1 MGGGLMQLVAY
12 GAQDIYLTGNPQITF
27 FKVVYRRHTNFSQE
41 TVEHSFNGTVDFG
54 RKASVEI
61 LRNGDLAIDMY
72 LRVNLA
78 AVVDSGTNSDAR
90 VNRFAY
96 VRRLG
101 YAMIDTVELDIGGS
115 KIDKQYGDWMNIW
128 YELTHPAGNERAHA
142 EMIGDVPELYQ
153 LSSYKK
159 GDTTK
164 KMKEAHELFIPLYF
178 WFNRNNG
185 LALPLI
191 ALQYHE
197 VRLHFEFK
205 AAHLLVCS
213 SGSDAVQI
221 PSISSASLLV
231 NYIFLDSQERRRF
244 AQVGHEYL
252 IEQLQFTGEASVG
265 QMSNLKLDLNF
276 NHPTKELIVA
286 TKHGDFVT
294 GKKFL
299 AYNPSD
305 WNQAIDQAAVNIA
318 LGMLHLSATNPR
330 IPVLNTT
337 APADAADNYT
347 TIEVSDNVVDEE
359 HAVTTSSGTHIIK
372 ITTANVTLLSDDNL
386 YLHKNPLQIDSNTYF
401 ADKLD
406 RITYIFGADDE
417 VTGVSVVHRLTMRDL
432 SRTVTN
438 DNVTVD
444 NRNAWV
450 KNNRDVIVHQHHNYG
465 LNLDGTVNPVNE
477 MLLQLNGHDRFDKM
491 SGRYFSYVQPNR
503 YHSRSP
509 TDGINVYS
517 FALKPEQHQPSGS
530 ANLSRIDKS
539 ILSLWFTD
547 GTATGSDT
555 FSWRFLSSD
564 TNVYVYAFSFN
575 VLRVMSGMAGVA
587 YSN

>member
-1 MGGGLMQLVAY
+1 MQLVAY

-41 TVEHSFNGTVDFG
+41 TMEHSFNGTVDFG

-61 LRNGDLAIDMY
+61 IRNGDLATDMY

-78 AVVDSGTNSDAR
+78 AVVDSGSNADAR

-101 YAMIDTVELDIGGS
+101 YAMIDSVELDIGGS

-128 YELTHPAGNERAHA
+128 YELTHPAGTERSHA

-153 LSSYKK
+153 LSTYQS
-159 GDTTK
+159 GDSNK
-164 KMKEAHELFIPLYF
+164 RMKEAQELFVPLYF

-197 VRLHFEFK
+197 VRLHFEFR
-205 AAHLLVCS
+205 AAAQLVCS
-213 SGSDAVQI
+213 SGPDSAPT
-221 PSISSASLLV
+221 PSITSATLLV

-265 QMSNLKLDLNF
+265 SVSNLKLDLNF
-276 NHPTKELIVA
+276 NHPTKELVVA
-286 TKHGDFVT
+286 AKHGDFVT

-299 AYNPSD
+299 AYNPAN
-305 WNQAIDQAAVNIA
+305 WEQALDEAAANLA
-318 LGMLHLSATNPR
+318 LGMLNLTSANAR
-330 IPVLNTT
+330 VPVIATGAPTT
-337 APADAADNYT
+337 PSNYNFLENAGADLVDAD
-347 TIEVSDNVVDEE
+347 
-359 HAVTTSSGTHIIK
+359 HAVTGSHTIKVSTVNHALVSADEDDSSDAG
-372 ITTANVTLLSDDNL
+372 L
-386 YLHKNPLQIDSNTYF
+386 YLHVNPVQVDSDSYLAT
-401 ADKLD
+401 KLD
-406 RITYIFGADDE
+406 RITYTFNGSNE
-417 VTGVSVVHRLTMRDL
+417 VTAVSVVHRLTMRDL
-432 SRTVTN
+432 SRTVTAS
-438 DNVTVD
+438 TLSAD
-444 NRNAWV
+444 NRNTWV
-450 KNNRDVIVHQHHNYG
+450 KEQRDVTVYQHHNYG
-465 LNLDGTVNPVNE
+465 LNLDGSVNPVNE
-477 MLLQLNGHDRFDKM
+477 MLLQLNGHERFDKM
-491 SGRYFSYVQPNR
+491 SGRYFSYVQPTR
-503 YHSRSP
+503 YHTRSP
-509 TDGINVYS
+509 ADGINVYS

-530 ANLSRIDKS
+530 ANLSRIDKT

-564 TNVYVYAFSFN
+564 TDVYVYAFSYN